1 MSKVTLSRSSG
12 LKTVGRATNMTTVEL
27 HPEFLSR
34 EGKRQF
40 AVIPYEEF
48 VQLQEWFE
56 DARDLLDLEL
66 AIIENK
72 DEPTYSLE
80 EVRAELGIE

>member
-1 MSKVTLSRSSG
+1 
-12 LKTVGRATNMTTVEL
+12 MTTVEL

>member
-1 MSKVTLSRSSG
+1 MS
-12 LKTVGRATNMTTVEL
+12 TVEL

>member
-1 MSKVTLSRSSG
+1 
-12 LKTVGRATNMTTVEL
+12 MTTVEL
-27 HPEFLSR
+27 HPELLSR

-56 DARDLLDLEL
+56 DARDQLDLEL

-72 DEPTYSLE
+72 DKPTYSLE

>member
-1 MSKVTLSRSSG
+1 
-12 LKTVGRATNMTTVEL
+12 MTTVEL

-72 DEPTYSLE
+72 DKPTYSLE

>member
-1 MSKVTLSRSSG
+1 
-12 LKTVGRATNMTTVEL
+12 MTTVEL
-27 HPEFLSR
+27 HPELLSR

-72 DEPTYSLE
+72 DKPTYSLE
-80 EVRAELGIE
+80 EVTAELGIE

>member
-1 MSKVTLSRSSG
+1 
-12 LKTVGRATNMTTVEL
+12 MTTVEL

-72 DEPTYSLE
+72 DQPTYSLE

>member
-1 MSKVTLSRSSG
+1 
-12 LKTVGRATNMTTVEL
+12 MTTVEL

-48 VQLQEWFE
+48 VRLQEWFE

-72 DEPTYSLE
+72 DQPTYSLE